1 MLEAKIGI
9 EEFVEK
15 YVDTERFG
23 QACSQYGNY
32 NKRWSCPEYDF
43 DTLGYWRNFKTLR
56 VFAEQIFTG
65 GKGAAE
71 AYAEYGRMKNELDER
86 LLAME
91 SEGSVSLAA
100 GSCSRCA
107 QCTRT
112 SGKPCVHPDAMR
124 YSIESLGG
132 DVVKTAAE
140 LLGTEI
146 KWAASGE
153 LPEYFLLVG
162 GLLEK

>member
-1 MLEAKIGI
+1 MTTSSSAI
-9 EEFVEK
+9 
-15 YVDTERFG
+15 
-23 QACSQYGNY
+23 
-32 NKRWSCPEYDF
+32 PP
-43 DTLGYWRNFKTLR
+43 
-56 VFAEQIFTG
+56 
-65 GKGAAE
+65 
-71 AYAEYGRMKNELDER
+71 
-86 LLAME
+86 
-91 SEGSVSLAA
+91 
-100 GSCSRCA
+100 
-107 QCTRT
+107 
-112 SGKPCVHPDAMR
+112 SGKPCVHPDEMR